1 MKSKLSKANRTIIEN
16 TLNRWDETIH
26 NGQPNKHKAA
36 ELLCAAYEAGLG
48 AWRSDK
54 YKKQPVKFYYVS
66 SPVTFMIAMSVVRGR
81 MTKTYATELCK
92 LLEIDHK
99 FLDPLRRD
107 SLLSWNNDRRRWWS
121 NMQNNE
127 FTRTWMRLIYDEY
140 LSNEK
145 RLANVFGLTSRRWA
159 TRRNTTSAE
168 VTYKTNNLSLIVEIF
183 RSTLNDVMGLE
194 NLTESFRGWDGREVT
209 RATPKTEKKIG
220 ELSAHIIWDSSSTA
234 AAIGELNRMVPVD
247 EFINNETADDIDS
260 EQIFLGN
267 VPQAVDAE
275 ILCRILKID
284 DPVMTWEHEVFHH
297 CTAFAAFQ
305 RSCIVLTDRPQIAL
319 NEAGNIHSTTGPAV
333 QWSDGIKLWYN
344 DGHYMNECGRMIVER
359 NEQLSTTHIMRI
371 RNEETRRLAIERFGW
386 DRFIAEANCPV
397 LDRRIND
404 IDNTTEM
411 LVGPPQHDDNVSRRQ
426 NRMVLFC
433 RSTGRRYFIGVPND
447 ILSCEA
453 AQAWMA
459 NSGNMPSVAYASQP
473 IRVIGAS

>member
-16 TLNRWDETIH
+16 TLARWGETIH
-26 NGQPNKHKAA
+26 EGRPNKHKAA
-36 ELLCAAYEAGLG
+36 EMLRAAYEAGLG
-48 AWRSDK
+48 SWRSDK
-54 YKKQPVKFYYVS
+54 YKKQPVTFYYAS

-81 MTKTYATELCK
+81 MTKRYATELCK
-92 LLEIDHK
+92 LLEIDHA
-99 FLDPLRRD
+99 FLLPLRRD

-159 TRRNTTSAE
+159 MRRNATNTDIM
-168 VTYKTNNLSLIVEIF
+168 YKTNNLGLIVDIF
-183 RSTLNDVMGLE
+183 RSSLNDVIGLE
-194 NLTESFRGWDGREVT
+194 SFTENFRGWDGREVS
-209 RATPKTEKKIG
+209 RAVAKTEKKIG

-234 AAIGELNRMVPVD
+234 AAIGELNRMVPVN
-247 EFINNETADDIDS
+247 EFLRRENDSDDIDG

-305 RSCIVLTDRPQIAL
+305 RSCIVLADRPQIEF
-319 NEAGNIHSTTGPAV
+319 NEAGNMHSTTGPAV
-333 QWSDGIKLWYN
+333 RWADGIKLWYN
-344 DGHYMNECGRMIVER
+344 DGHYMNECGRMIVAQSER
-359 NEQLSTTHIMRI
+359 LTTAHIMRI

-397 LDRRIND
+397 LDHRVND

-411 LVGPPQHDDNVSRRQ
+411 LVGPPQDNENSGRQ

-433 RSTGRRYFIGVPND
+433 RSTGRRYFIGVPSD
-447 ILSCEA
+447 IASCA
-453 AQAWMA
+453 QAQAWMA
-459 NSGNMPSVAYASQP
+459 DAGNNVSIPYAAHP
-473 IRVIGAS
+473 VRVIGAS